1 MRRLRDE
8 GKSFIFIS
16 HKMTEIFEIAD
27 RYTVLRNGRMI
38 QSGNIRDIT
47 PTEVTKMMV
56 GDSYSD
62 ADIYAARELGE
73 PVLELEN
80 YSGHGFEN
88 VSLCIRKGEV
98 VGFTG
103 LKGAG
108 VSELMQTIFGVLPS
122 TGGTLKVEGQT
133 MEKNTIHRA
142 MRHKVAMIAA
152 NRKENSILPDFTL
165 LENNY
170 VSEHTL
176 SRKKPLIHKKLEKGR
191 YARLHDL
198 LNIKANSEGDLIT
211 SLSGGNQQKVILAR
225 WLATNPDLLML
236 DEPTRG
242 IDVAAKVEIYN
253 LMNELKQNGI
263 GVFFVSSEMPEI
275 MGFADRIIVMCDG
288 RVTGELMVGEAT
300 QEKVLEYAT
309 RFENKLQKDR
319 AATA

>member
-1 MRRLRDE
+1 MSICSPSCAVLRDE

-47 PTEVTKMMV
+47 PTEVTKLMV

-62 ADIYAARELGE
+62 ADIYAARELASRFWNWKIT
-73 PVLELEN
+73 PATALKRQP
-80 YSGHGFEN
+80 
-88 VSLCIRKGEV
+88 CIRKGEV

-152 NRKENSILPDFTL
+152 NRKENSILPDFYIAGEQL
-165 LENNY
+165 CFRA
-170 VSEHTL
+170 H
-176 SRKKPLIHKKLEKGR
+176 
-191 YARLHDL
+191 AFAQ
-198 LNIKANSEGDLIT
+198 KA
-211 SLSGGNQQKVILAR
+211 
-225 WLATNPDLLML
+225 
-236 DEPTRG
+236 
-242 IDVAAKVEIYN
+242 
-253 LMNELKQNGI
+253 
-263 GVFFVSSEMPEI
+263 
-275 MGFADRIIVMCDG
+275 ADP
-288 RVTGELMVGEAT
+288 
-300 QEKVLEYAT
+300 
-309 RFENKLQKDR
+309 
-319 AATA
+319 